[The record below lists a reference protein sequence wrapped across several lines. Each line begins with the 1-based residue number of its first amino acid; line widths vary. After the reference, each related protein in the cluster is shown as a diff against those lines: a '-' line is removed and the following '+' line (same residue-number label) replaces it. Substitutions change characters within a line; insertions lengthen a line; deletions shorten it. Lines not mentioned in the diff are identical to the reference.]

1 MTKPCQYSLSL
12 FSNAPN
18 HRFSFIFG
26 FLYANQLIF
35 QASAAGLSKHFKNS
49 GVPAILVYRSGDLVH
64 SFVRLAD
71 TLGEDFYA
79 SDLESFL
86 IENGVLSETK
96 LTPSSIKGPSV
107 QTQDSDSD

>member
-1 MTKPCQYSLSL
+1 MHLIIFFIHL
-12 FSNAPN
+12 WFPN
-18 HRFSFIFG
+18 Y